1 MSLDTTYA
9 LREADAHI
17 EYDTFLSDDFDA
29 NSYANS
35 IVNESGTGDHSDVTT
50 ALSKLSFSIDSLN
63 KQIQREVTN
72 NYESLLGQV
81 RGIQELEVVLSTV
94 QSNIVELNGSLHNL
108 ATKIRDPYDQLQ
120 TYAIQLENFQATSD
134 ILRRLHRY
142 LLLTRRLQTQLP
154 SQEGKLNVAERDIAA
169 AALTVHELETIMTEP
184 DLEGIDL
191 VESETPLI
199 QKSRERI
206 DEEANRL
213 LTEGV
218 ENQNQAKMAAGLQVY
233 HNMKEMGERVHELT
247 TKMLDS
253 LVNEIKHVVDM
264 QSLQKEIR
272 GTGATSGPAV
282 RRTNN
287 EPAFGNQQVLA
298 QAVWGRM
305 EQLMKTMSDCC
316 AKIYSLEKVLE
327 IKKDSFTHASFSE
340 EVAKALDDTNLV
352 SHFWRI
358 LSSSFEKELK
368 EATKVSTFLQNT
380 FVGDYPKLLRL
391 LHEFFARVGVHNG
404 TLSDYTQSPEY
415 VIMLRSFGT
424 FESGFLA
431 RSLTRMYDT
440 VNAAFPAHGG
450 LSRTVPGRTSVL
462 NVTRVIGNELGMAA
476 FEPHLLQAVAKNAV
490 KTLNMFCVKCEGLL
504 PASEQA
510 IYSAMPN
517 NSISVSLNMNIE
529 LANLLYYMHQSV
541 WKILEEYPEKT
552 VDIVKQGAEDCRRLM
567 LAIGEKLVKSVQNDA
582 ERVLL
587 RVHQE
592 DFSGKVSR
600 GFDPENDGSTSG
612 YTKELA
618 KHVRYYHTHIFSRL
632 SCGTEPRAWVRLIGK
647 SILHIFLFQASIV
660 RPLSEAGKLKLAGDM
675 AELEFTLSQFMSE
688 YEAKMEDLGKEYKA
702 LRAFRPLLFLDSA
715 QLTAAHHTSDLPK
728 IILIHHL
735 VVRSQSSSKPLSLP
749 GTVYD
754 LSRREYMKW
763 MDGQSEEETVQLALD
778 AITKGSKLSEAEL
791 DEIPEYHLILELAS

>member
-1 MSLDTTYA
+1 MAANTTFA
-9 LREADAHI
+9 LREADTHI
-17 EYDTFLSDDFDA
+17 EYDTFLSDEFDA
-29 NSYANS
+29 NSYANT
-35 IVNESGTGDHSDVTT
+35 IVNQPGTGDRSDVST

-63 KQIQREVTN
+63 KQIQEEVTD

-81 RGIQELEVVLSTV
+81 TGIQELELVLSTV
-94 QSNIVELNGSLHNL
+94 QSNIVELNSSLQSL
-108 ATKIRDPYDQLQ
+108 VTKIRDPYNQLQ
-120 TYAIQLENFQATSD
+120 TYAIQLENLQATSD

-154 SQEGKLNVAERDIAA
+154 LQEGKLNVAERDIAA
-169 AALTVHELETIMTEP
+169 AALTIYELETIMEES
-184 DLEGIDL
+184 DFDGIDL
-191 VESETPLI
+191 VASEIPLI
-199 QKSRERI
+199 EKSRERI
-206 DEEANRL
+206 NEEASRL

-218 ENQNQAKMAAGLQVY
+218 DSQIQAKMAAGLQVF
-233 HNMKEMGERVHELT
+233 HNMKEMGQQVHELT
-247 TKMLDS
+247 TRMLDD
-253 LVNEIKHVVDM
+253 LVRDIKYVIDM
-264 QSLQKEIR
+264 HSLQKEVR
-272 GTGATSGPAV
+272 SSSSGPAV
-282 RRTNN
+282 RRINN

-305 EQLMKTMSDCC
+305 EQLMKSMSDCC
-316 AKIYSLEKVLE
+316 TKIYSLEKVLE
-327 IKKDSFTHASFSE
+327 LKKDPFTHASFSE
-340 EVAKALDDTNLV
+340 EVAKAFDDTNLV
-352 SHFWRI
+352 SYFWRI
-358 LSSSFEKELK
+358 LSSTFEKELK

-391 LHEFFARVGVHNG
+391 LHEFFSRVAVHSG
-404 TLSDYTQSPEY
+404 TPLSDYSQSPEY

-440 VNAAFPAHGG
+440 VNAAFPVHGG

-462 NVTRVIGNELGMAA
+462 NVTRVIGNELTMAA
-476 FEPHLLQAVAKNAV
+476 FEPHLLQAVAKNVV
-490 KTLNMFCVKCEGLL
+490 KTLSMFCVKCEGLL
-504 PASEQA
+504 PASDQA
-510 IYSAMPN
+510 IYSTVPN
-517 NSISVSLNMNIE
+517 NNISVYLNMNIE

-552 VDIVKQGAEDCRRLM
+552 VDIDCRRLM
-567 LAIGEKLVKSVQNDA
+567 LTVGENLVKSIRADT

-587 RVHQE
+587 RIHQE
-592 DFSGKVSR
+592 DFSGKVTRS
-600 GFDPENDGSTSG
+600 FDPENDGSTSA

-618 KHVRYYHTHIFSRL
+618 KHVRYYHTHILSRL
-632 SCGTEPRAWVRLIGK
+632 SCGTEPRAWARQIGK

-675 AELEFTLSQFMSE
+675 AELEFTISQFMSE

-778 AITKGSKLSEAEL
+778 AITKGSKLTDVEL
-791 DEIPEYHLILELAS
+791 EEIPEYHLILELAS